1 MIWVI
6 SIPINFLK
14 IKGMVLHR
22 YDDSDFVECLYDSSN
37 ILGSKYIKKDKKL
50 AIIFSSGRQYVYENV
65 KIEDYKKFESA
76 ESQGKIL
83 HSVIKKYVG
92 NQSKDI
98 VNVLPLLEQIE
109 EIKKNI

>member
-6 SIPINFLK
+6 FIPINFLK

-37 ILGSKYIKKDKKL
+37 ILGSKYIKKD
-50 AIIFSSGRQYVYENV
+50 
-65 KIEDYKKFESA
+65 KKFESA